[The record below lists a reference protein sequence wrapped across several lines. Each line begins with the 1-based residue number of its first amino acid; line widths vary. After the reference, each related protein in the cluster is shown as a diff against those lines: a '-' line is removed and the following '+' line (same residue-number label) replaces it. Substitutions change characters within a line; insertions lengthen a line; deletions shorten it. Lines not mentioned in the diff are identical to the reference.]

1 MLVFRLIQTA
11 KMSRDTNQA
20 TLNSIILFYTGLMAY
35 KTCNILETSKQSR
48 PPSTGS
54 RSKASVVIQEDL
66 QPQHLLM
73 LILTFLQDGFFSRM
87 FVFQNYHCQLLYAL
101 MKAGVMTSQF

>member
-1 MLVFRLIQTA
+1 
-11 KMSRDTNQA
+11 MSRDTDQA

-35 KTCNILETSKQSR
+35 KTCIILETSKQSR

-54 RSKASVVIQEDL
+54 RSKPSVVIQEDL

-73 LILTFLQDGFFSRM
+73 LILTFHQDRSFSRM

-101 MKAGVMTSQF
+101 MKAGVFRGGFVVW